1 MTKFVIA
8 MIIVVA
14 MLLSGFMALLRN
26 VNRPIAPPDVLER
39 AKQRN
44 RELEE
49 QERREREAEDR

>member
-8 MIIVVA
+8 LIIVLG
-14 MLLSGFMALLRN
+14 LLYGGLMTLWRSRRQSMGS
-26 VNRPIAPPDVLER
+26 PDVLER

-49 QERREREAEDR
+49 EERRDQER